1 MRAILILLSISIAFV
16 ASFVPEQP
24 VRWIATSMSAK
35 VWVEEADDGFVD
47 KEENLEEG
55 EECLRA
61 VKSFAGDPKRLLCAG
76 ALVARPPPSRKVD
89 AWMAD
94 AILYDGLGGPN
105 LQVQGAVQV
114 LDDILLFYLKERKK
128 SSSSTRLLRDFH
140 VQCGSSESEFTC
152 ASYQAA
158 LVRGF
163 APHKTIMNLDDGMR
177 FDPSVGVERYKKVA
191 EEYESSP
198 TGIVAAEILS
208 LLSNLTLSRGE
219 APNGDTK

>member
-1 MRAILILLSISIAFV
+1 MRAIILLLISIAFV
-16 ASFVPEQP
+16 ASFVPKQP
-24 VRWIATSMSAK
+24 VRWIAASLSAK

-47 KEENLEEG
+47 EEENLEEG
-55 EECLRA
+55 EVCLRA

-76 ALVARPPPSRKVD
+76 ALVARPSPSRKVD

-94 AILYDGLGGPN
+94 AILDDGLGGPN

-114 LDDILLFYLKERKK
+114 LDDILLFYLKERQNST
-128 SSSSTRLLRDFH
+128 SSARLLRDFH
-140 VQCGSSESEFTC
+140 VQCGSAESEFTC

-177 FDPSVGVERYKKVA
+177 FDPSVGVERYQKIA
-191 EEYESSP
+191 EESKLSP
-198 TGIVAAEILS
+198 MGVTAAEILS
-208 LLSNLTLSRGE
+208 LLPRLALSREE
-219 APNGDTK
+219 APNVDTE

>member
-1 MRAILILLSISIAFV
+1 MRANLILLLISISFV

-24 VRWIATSMSAK
+24 VRWIAVSLSAK

-94 AILYDGLGGPN
+94 AILDDGQGGPN

-114 LDDILLFYLKERKK
+114 LDDILLFYLRERQNST
-128 SSSSTRLLRDFH
+128 SSARLLRDFH
-140 VQCGSSESEFTC
+140 VQCGSMESEFTC

-163 APHKTIMNLDDGMR
+163 APHKIIMNLDDGMR
-177 FDPSVGVERYKKVA
+177 FDPSVGVERYQKVA
-191 EEYESSP
+191 TEYELSP
-198 TGIVAAEILS
+198 TGLAAAEILS
-208 LLSNLTLSRGE
+208 LLPNLTPSKREG
-219 APNGDTK
+219 PNGDTE